1 MYGVRMMG
9 NIHTYAKQRQMEMQ
23 WQLKQDSGTSSAVPF
38 VATDSEAEKGLVDSL
53 TVEAPSD
60 EEIEATRK
68 KKEEILQKL
77 KMGNK
82 LTDEDLEFLKK
93 NDPILY
99 EEYVTAEEARKYEEK
114 AYKEALKKCKTK
126 EDVERL
132 KSTTAGKHLARVK
145 SIENNP
151 HIPEEKKALHIG
163 VERRKAE
170 DARRHTDEF
179 VRKGEYDKLPSE
191 AEVREAERAEAEE
204 QREEMGLSPDGIRI
218 EETPEDVKAPEKVD
232 QTEPADEN
240 TSKIEREDKP
250 EKPER
255 EKPEIDIET
264 EAERKVRRAKAK
276 AAYAWAQNDKSSD
289 DADTGSGWSVKA

>member
-23 WQLKQDSGTSSAVPF
+23 WQLKQDSGNSAAVPF
-38 VATDSEAEKGLVDSL
+38 VATDSEAEKSLVDSL
-53 TVEAPSD
+53 TAEAPSD
-60 EEIEATRK
+60 EEIEAARK

-99 EEYVTAEEARKYEEK
+99 EDYVTAEETRKYEEK

-126 EDVERL
+126 EEVERL
-132 KSTTAGKHLARVK
+132 KSTTAGKHLTRVK
-145 SIENNP
+145 SIANNP

-170 DARRHTDEF
+170 D
-179 VRKGEYDKLPSE
+179 
-191 AEVREAERAEAEE
+191 
-204 QREEMGLSPDGIRI
+204 
-218 EETPEDVKAPEKVD
+218 
-232 QTEPADEN
+232 
-240 TSKIEREDKP
+240 
-250 EKPER
+250 
-255 EKPEIDIET
+255 
-264 EAERKVRRAKAK
+264 
-276 AAYAWAQNDKSSD
+276 
-289 DADTGSGWSVKA
+289 

>member
-9 NIHTYAKQRQMEMQ
+9 NIHTYAKQMQMEMK
-23 WQLKQDSGTSSAVPF
+23 WQLKQDSGNSSAGIF
-38 VATDSEAEKGLVDSL
+38 VATDSEAEKSLVDSL
-53 TVEAPSD
+53 TVESPSE

-114 AYKEALKKCKTK
+114 VYKEALKKCKTK

-151 HIPEEKKALHIG
+151 HIPEDKKLFHIG

-170 DARRHTDEF
+170 DAQRHTREF

-191 AEVREAERAEAEE
+191 AEVREAEKAEAEE
-204 QREEMGLSPDGIRI
+204 RRQEMGLSPDGIRI

-232 QTEPADEN
+232 LTEPIDEKP
-240 TSKIEREDKP
+240 SKIEREDKP

-255 EKPEIDIET
+255 EKPDIDIET

-276 AAYAWAQNDKSSD
+276 AAYAFVAQKDTD
-289 DADTGSGWSVKA
+289 DDSGSGQSWMA